1 MIICRTDFRLKKSKI
16 ELWSLCAIYTCF
28 AIPARRPNLTK
39 SLRSRRHRALLAVL
53 IGSRREIGLTQ
64 RALAAKMKRPQSF
77 VAATETGE
85 RRLDIVEFFDIA
97 EALAFDPVTLF
108 ERVARW

>member
-1 MIICRTDFRLKKSKI
+1 L
-16 ELWSLCAIYTCF
+16 A
-28 AIPARRPNLTK
+28 K

-53 IGSRREIGLTQ
+53 VGSRKEAGLTQ

-85 RRLDIVEFFDIA
+85 RRLDVVEFFEVA
-97 EALAFDPVTLF
+97 AALGVEPMALF